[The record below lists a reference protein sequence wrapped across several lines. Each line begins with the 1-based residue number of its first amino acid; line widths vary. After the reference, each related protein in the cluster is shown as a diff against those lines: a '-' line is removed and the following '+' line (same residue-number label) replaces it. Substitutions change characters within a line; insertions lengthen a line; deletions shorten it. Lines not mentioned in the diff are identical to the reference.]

1 MLTSGQVRDRILKR
15 TSEVGILCIAAVACP
30 PSRVNGEL
38 LQIGEPAVL
47 WHAGYPAG
55 WQNGEVAQIDGLRAL
70 RCQIIV
76 EKLMMA
82 DLVVGVVGDVLRHVT
97 VEHLKSDH
105 VIRSKSG
112 SDCFAIELQ
121 IDPREALGAGH
132 GICWAAEL
140 SVLNP

>member
-1 MLTSGQVRDRILKR
+1 MLPPGQVRDGVFKR
-15 TSEVGILCIAAVACP
+15 ASEVGVFRAAVPIP
-30 PSRVNGEL
+30 PLRVHLQL
-38 LQIGEPAVL
+38 LQIRKPAVL

-112 SDCFAIELQ
+112 SDYFALHIINLYVWPAQ
-121 IDPREALGAGH
+121 DNGSSTMPAYT
-132 GICWAAEL
+132 
-140 SVLNP
+140 

>member
-82 DLVVGVVGDVLRHVT
+82 DLVVGVVGDVLRHGT
-97 VEHLKSDH
+97 V
-105 VIRSKSG
+105 
-112 SDCFAIELQ
+112 
-121 IDPREALGAGH
+121 ALGNWRAVVFRLPERSQSAGKQTC
-132 GICWAAEL
+132 GDGRCSCSESSFL
-140 SVLNP
+140 EK